1 MRRSD
6 LAFPAYYRRPER
18 GPCIT
23 KMDITSTA
31 FGVTI
36 NLLLAW
42 ALSAFI
48 ARAEHVYVRED
59 YILSE
64 SMPIGRKAPS
74 PVLITKSPH
83 L

>member
-1 MRRSD
+1 
-6 LAFPAYYRRPER
+6 
-18 GPCIT
+18 
-23 KMDITSTA
+23 MDITSTA

-64 SMPIGRKAPS
+64 SMPIGRKIPGPIPITEPS
-74 PVLITKSPH
+74 HFCLSMTNVID
-83 L
+83 